1 MKINAGSPN
10 MKSMVRQK
18 WELEGGW
25 VGSGGKEVGQRS
37 SLKSA
42 GVGRSP
48 PELGHAGEL
57 RSGQCGRGNKGVKLV
72 NVAIE
77 KCCRVSAI

>member
-1 MKINAGSPN
+1 MGRK
-10 MKSMVRQK
+10 
-18 WELEGGW
+18 
-25 VGSGGKEVGQRS
+25 S

-48 PELGHAGEL
+48 PELGRAGEL

-72 NVAIE
+72 NVVTE
-77 KCCRVSAI
+77 QCCREFLQYKA